1 MESLFIHR
9 FPIMYISQ
17 FRKNWTVWLV
27 LRSRVT
33 YVFFSAVS
41 NCNEI
46 FYSSQRHVDLFDLV
60 SDLKKEAIKAEK
72 SKEKDKD
79 RAQEKGK
86 RVTEKGKK
94 RSKEREDERRVKE
107 KIVKMK
113 DVEQEKGK
121 EEEVLFVMY
130 CTAARSYWVSGRTWM
145 QHYANKPV
153 KPC

>member
-1 MESLFIHR
+1 M
-9 FPIMYISQ
+9 
-17 FRKNWTVWLV
+17 
-27 LRSRVT
+27 
-33 YVFFSAVS
+33 
-41 NCNEI
+41 
-46 FYSSQRHVDLFDLV
+46 DLFDLV

-130 CTAARSYWVSGRTWM
+130 CTAARCYWVSGRTWM